1 MTGAGGSIGA
11 ELCRQIAHFEPGMLV
26 LYEQSEF
33 ALYSIEQ
40 ELQENL
46 PKLRVNFL
54 SGMCEMRRDWMR

>member
-1 MTGAGGSIGA
+1 
-11 ELCRQIAHFEPGMLV
+11 MLV